1 MNLKYFVCAGM
12 VLMLCTIT
20 QAQESVDLSGIW
32 EFQIDRNENVKTD
45 GKFDDTILLPGS
57 MPQRLKGDK
66 PSTKTVWTGSLYDSS
81 YFHNPYMKKYQTEDN
96 FKLPFFL
103 TPDRQFMGVAWYRK
117 KVIIP
122 QNMAGKRIVLYLERP
137 HIITTLFVN
146 GKEVGTRNSLCVAH
160 EYDITKYVKAGKQAT
175 IAIRIDNDYKKVGVG
190 QDSHSV
196 TDQTQGNW
204 NGVVGQMKIRCTP
217 HVYADQVMVYPD
229 IKTNTVRVE
238 TSIIRTKDNPTRDIT
253 ISYRVHDDNSTY
265 EEIEQHYT
273 LTGDTT
279 KVSYVCK
286 MFDNTKLWD
295 EFEPNLYKM
304 EVSVYVGKDR
314 QVHHTT
320 ETFGMRS
327 IETQGKDILV
337 NGRLTMMRGTVE
349 NCDFPNTGY
358 APMTKDEW
366 LRVFRKCKEYGLNH
380 MRFHSFCPPEAAFE
394 AADEVGFYLQPE
406 GPSWPNHG
414 VRLGNGQIIDQYLM
428 EETKLMVKKY
438 GNHPSFTMLS
448 CGNEPSGG
456 WVKWVS
462 NFVDYWKKAD
472 PRRIY
477 TGASVGGS
485 WAWQPKNQYHVKAGA
500 RGLDNWIKQQ
510 PESQSNYLSKI
521 DTVSQPFISHETGQW
536 CVFPDFD
543 EIDQYTGAVNKA
555 KNFEIFRDILKD
567 KGMEQMAH
575 KFLMS
580 SGKTQVMCYKAEIE
594 RTLRTPH
601 YAGYQLLGLNDY
613 SGQGSAL
620 VGPLN
625 VFWREKGYVT
635 ACEWREFS
643 SPVTILAELPRFVYW
658 DDEDLP
664 ISIKISN
671 FSQQPLSKAW
681 LELSADFGDGSPKF
695 FKAREVS
702 VGMGLHEV
710 MNSIFSLEMGI
721 SSAKKVVLHA
731 TLKEENGTVI
741 TQNHWDLY
749 IFPKSVLESIES
761 ENTQNVVICNTL
773 DKNAIEALQQGKN
786 VLIIADGKVKYGA
799 GISQQFTPVFWN
811 TSWFKMRPPHT
822 TGMYVNPYH
831 PVFKDFPTDDW
842 ANVQWWALMNR
853 QQVMLMDDFPKDF
866 MPIVQP
872 IDTWFLSRKLGM
884 LFEANVLNG
893 KIMMT
898 TMPLNQKDYTAYPAI
913 AQMRQSIL
921 NYMQSDAFRPSQTI
935 DMKLIQDIFNK
946 PTPDVNMFTNDNPD
960 ELKKGVR

>member
-1 MNLKYFVCAGM
+1 MKYFLLAGLYLLTFM
-12 VLMLCTIT
+12 PVN
-20 QAQESVDLSGIW
+20 AQKTVDLSGQW
-32 EFQIDRNENVKTD
+32 NFQIDRSENLRP
-45 GKFDDTILLPGS
+45 GSKFDDSILLPGS

-66 PSTKTVWTGSLYDSS
+66 PSVKTVWTGSLYDSS

-103 TPDRQFMGVAWYRK
+103 TPDRQYMGVAWYRR
-117 KVIIP
+117 KVSVP
-122 QNMAGKRIVLYLERP
+122 AEMAGQRIVLYLERP
-137 HIITTLFVN
+137 HIISTLYIN
-146 GKEVGTRNSLCVAH
+146 DKEVGTRNSLCVAH
-160 EYDITKYVKAGKQAT
+160 EYDITDYVKPGKEAT
-175 IAIRIDNDYKKVGVG
+175 IALRVDNDHRKVGVG

-204 NGVVGQMKIRCTP
+204 NGIVGRIELQSTP
-217 HVYADQVMVYPD
+217 KVFAEQVAIYPD
-229 IKTNTVRVE
+229 IKRNQIRVVTHVVRQKGSQCKEV
-238 TSIIRTKDNPTRDIT
+238 ILN
-253 ISYRVHDDNSTY
+253 YRVSNDLAKQAEKT
-265 EEIEQHYT
+265 QQVT
-273 LTGDTT
+273 LSSDTT
-279 KVSYVCK
+279 EVSFTYP
-286 MFDNTKLWD
+286 MGEDTKLWD
-295 EFEPNLYKM
+295 EFDPALYSLNVKVTAKGTK
-304 EVSVYVGKDR
+304 ESH
-314 QVHHTT
+314 QLT

-327 IETQGKDILV
+327 IETSGKDILV
-337 NGRLTMMRGTVE
+337 NGRLTMLRGTVE
-349 NCDFPNTGY
+349 NCDFPTTGY

-366 LRVFRKCKEYGLNH
+366 LRVFRKCREYGLNH

-414 VRLGNGQIIDQYLM
+414 VRLGSGQIIDKYLM
-428 EETKLMVKKY
+428 EETIRMVRKY

-462 NFVDYWKKAD
+462 NFVDYWKKTD

-485 WAWQPKNQYHVKAGA
+485 WAWQPRNQYHVKAGA
-500 RGLDNWIKQQ
+500 RGLDSWKNHQ
-510 PESQSNYLSKI
+510 PESKENYLSKI

-543 EIDQYTGAVNKA
+543 EIEQYTGAVNKA
-555 KNFEIFRDILKD
+555 GNFEIFRDILRD
-567 KGMEQMAH
+567 KGMEKMAH

-625 VFWREKGYVT
+625 VFWREKGYVISR
-635 ACEWREFS
+635 EWKEFS
-643 SPVTILAELPRFVYW
+643 SPVTLLAELPKFVYW

-664 ISIKISN
+664 ICIKVSN
-671 FSQQPLSKAW
+671 YGKEPLKKSW
-681 LELSADFGDGSPKF
+681 LELSADFGDGTPKF
-695 FKAREVS
+695 IKAREVN
-702 VGMGLHEV
+702 VDLGLHEV
-710 MNSIFSLEMGI
+710 MNSIFNLEMGI
-721 SSAKKVVLHA
+721 QQAKKVVLHA
-731 TLKEENGTVI
+731 TLKEEGGVVI
-741 TQNHWDLY
+741 THNHWDLY
-749 IFPKSVLESIES
+749 VFPKKTLQRIEQS
-761 ENTQNVVICNTL
+761 DKNSDILICNTL
-773 DKNAIEALQQGKN
+773 DDKAMEALKQGRN
-786 VLIIADGKVKYGA
+786 VLLTAAGKVKYGA
-799 GISQQFTPVFWN
+799 GITQQFTPVFWN

-822 TGMYVNPYH
+822 TGMYINPYH
-831 PVFKDFPTDDW
+831 PVFKDFPTEDW
-842 ANVQWWALMNR
+842 ADMQWWALMNH
-853 QQVMLMDDFPKDF
+853 QQVMLMDDFPADF

-893 KIMMT
+893 KLMVT
-898 TMPLNQKDYTAYPAI
+898 SMPLEQKDYSNSPAI
-913 AQMRQSIL
+913 AQMRLSIM
-921 NYMQSDAFRPSQTI
+921 NYMQSDAFRPTQTL
-935 DMKLIQDIFNK
+935 DVSLINDLFSK
-946 PTPDVNMFTNDNPD
+946 KTPDVNMFTNDNPD